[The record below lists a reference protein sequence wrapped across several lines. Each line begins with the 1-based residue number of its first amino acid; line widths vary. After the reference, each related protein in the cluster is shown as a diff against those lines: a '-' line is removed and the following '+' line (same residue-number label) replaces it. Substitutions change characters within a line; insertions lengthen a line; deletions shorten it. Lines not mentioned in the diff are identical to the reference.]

1 MGAFSDYGWAW
12 NVKPRQPMVSRFA
25 ARLPSAEFT
34 ESFVIWLYGASNV
47 FLEHLNAWG
56 QAWSAQ
62 DFEHVSITIM
72 FFGGGLL
79 GMLIES
85 ETARNLFNTNVALQ
99 QEETLTYGD
108 KVEQQREEWVA
119 PKTYKTSLNPMPG
132 VVILLLGLMMS
143 GHHQSSMVSTMMHAQ
158 WGHLFVGFALA
169 RGATYMLLYLSPPTS
184 YFPSRPPTELV
195 ASFCLISGGLIF
207 MGSATDTVRAIEDN
221 GLDAMFL
228 FTVVMGFTGLI
239 MSWTA
244 ITFAIKGWA
253 TRREAKR
260 AA

>member
-1 MGAFSDYGWAW
+1 
-12 NVKPRQPMVSRFA
+12 
-25 ARLPSAEFT
+25 
-34 ESFVIWLYGASNV
+34 
-47 FLEHLNAWG
+47 
-56 QAWSAQ
+56 
-62 DFEHVSITIM
+62 
-72 FFGGGLL
+72 
-79 GMLIES
+79 
-85 ETARNLFNTNVALQ
+85 
-99 QEETLTYGD
+99 
-108 KVEQQREEWVA
+108 
-119 PKTYKTSLNPMPG
+119 MPG